1 MWVKLLPTQLDRT
14 ESRGRT
20 RSDANDSLN
29 LESKFFFRSRL
40 LILFLIQR
48 WWNPKL
54 EVLHCFC
61 WKKICRLKCST
72 ENVEFR
78 VEAVADDQSNVR
90 PGKLRH
96 LMQMRQG
103 AICLCV
109 CVYCITFHIHTLPKK
124 FILLPKIR
132 ADTFFPWHDSSF
144 KSKRWLTIL
153 GTRIMTKRAP
163 QYPSQ
168 LQANR

>member
-1 MWVKLLPTQLDRT
+1 M
-14 ESRGRT
+14 
-20 RSDANDSLN
+20 
-29 LESKFFFRSRL
+29 
-40 LILFLIQR
+40 
-48 WWNPKL
+48 
-54 EVLHCFC
+54 
-61 WKKICRLKCST
+61 

-78 VEAVADDQSNVR
+78 VEAVADDQSDVR

-124 FILLPKIR
+124 FILLAKIR

>member
-1 MWVKLLPTQLDRT
+1 M
-14 ESRGRT
+14 
-20 RSDANDSLN
+20 
-29 LESKFFFRSRL
+29 
-40 LILFLIQR
+40 
-48 WWNPKL
+48 
-54 EVLHCFC
+54 
-61 WKKICRLKCST
+61 

-78 VEAVADDQSNVR
+78 VEAVVNNQSDVR

-124 FILLPKIR
+124 FILLAKIR

>member
-1 MWVKLLPTQLDRT
+1 M
-14 ESRGRT
+14 
-20 RSDANDSLN
+20 
-29 LESKFFFRSRL
+29 
-40 LILFLIQR
+40 
-48 WWNPKL
+48 
-54 EVLHCFC
+54 
-61 WKKICRLKCST
+61 

-78 VEAVADDQSNVR
+78 VEAVADDQSDVR

-96 LMQMRQG
+96 LMQMKQG

-168 LQANR
+168 LQANRYISFSEGTNERSSSLIPFNSYSWQATKTTGVWRWFGLFSNRWASKLCVCRLL